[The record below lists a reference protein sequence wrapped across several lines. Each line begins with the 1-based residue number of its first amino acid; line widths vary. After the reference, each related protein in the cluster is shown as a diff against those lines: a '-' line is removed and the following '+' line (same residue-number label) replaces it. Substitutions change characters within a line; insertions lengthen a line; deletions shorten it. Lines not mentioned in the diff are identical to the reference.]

1 MRQTMTKW
9 LLVLLLSALPAAA
22 QRDFLTADEVDQVRL
37 AQEPDL
43 RIPLYQKFAEQRISM
58 LEQLLSQKKTG
69 RSGVIHDTLEQ
80 YTQIIE
86 AIDTFIDD
94 ALARKKPVTTLE
106 PLTKAQRE
114 MLAKLEKLK
123 ESNPADLERYQ
134 FVLDNAIDTTRDSIE
149 MSEVDL
155 KSRTQSVEK
164 RESEIRQ
171 ERQQMMTPER
181 QAEMKKQ
188 EEKEKA
194 AEKKRPSLYRKG
206 EKEQLEKQSG
216 GKKQ

>member
-1 MRQTMTKW
+1 MTRW
-9 LLVLLLSALPAAA
+9 FCLFLLCGAPAAA
-22 QRDFLTADEVDQVRL
+22 QRDFLTADEVDQIRI

-43 RIPLYQKFAEQRISM
+43 RIQFYQKFAEQRLSM
-58 LEQLLSQKKTG
+58 LEQLLGQKKTG

-94 ALARKKPVTTLE
+94 ALARKRPVTSLE
-106 PLTKAQRE
+106 ALTKSQRE
-114 MLAKLEKLK
+114 MLAKLEKIK

-155 KSRTQSVEK
+155 KTRTQTVEQQ
-164 RESEIRQ
+164 EADIRKD
-171 ERQQMMTPER
+171 RQQMMTPER
-181 QAEMKKQ
+181 QAEAKKQ

-206 EKEQLEKQSG
+206 EKEQMQKQSE

>member
-1 MRQTMTKW
+1 MKR
-9 LLVLLLSALPAAA
+9 LCLFLLLIAPAALA

-43 RIPLYQKFAEQRISM
+43 RIPLYQKFAEQRISL
-58 LEQLLSQKKTG
+58 LEQLFSQQKAG
-69 RSGVIHDTLEQ
+69 RSGMIHDTLEQ

-94 ALARKKPVTTLE
+94 ALARKKPVTSLAA
-106 PLTKAQRE
+106 LTSAQRA
-114 MLAKLEKLK
+114 MLAKLEKFK

-155 KSRTQSVEK
+155 KTRTREVESREAEIK
-164 RESEIRQ
+164 REREQ
-171 ERQQMMTPER
+171 LMTPER
-181 QAEMKKQ
+181 KAEAQKKQ
-188 EEKEKA
+188 ETEKA
-194 AEKKRPSLYRKG
+194 AEKKKPSLYRKG
-206 EKEQLEKQSG
+206 EKEASQQ
-216 GKKQ
+216 KKQ

>member
-1 MRQTMTKW
+1 MTKW
-9 LLVLLLSALPAAA
+9 LWVLLACAPAASA

-43 RIPLYQKFAEQRISM
+43 RIQLYQKFAEQRISM
-58 LEQLLSQKKTG
+58 LEQLLGQKKTG
-69 RSGVIHDTLEQ
+69 RSGIIHDTLEQ

-86 AIDTFIDD
+86 AIDTYIDD
-94 ALARKKPVTTLE
+94 ALARQKPVTSLGA
-106 PLTKAQRE
+106 LTKSQRE
-114 MLAKLEKLK
+114 MLAKLEKIK
-123 ESNPADLERYQ
+123 ESNPADIERYQ

-155 KSRTQSVEK
+155 KTRTRSVEQ
-164 RESEIRQ
+164 REAEIRQ
-171 ERQQMMTPER
+171 DRREMMTPAR
-181 QAEMKKQ
+181 QAEIKKE

-194 AEKKRPSLYRKG
+194 AEKKKPSLYRKG
-206 EKEQLEKQSG
+206 EKEQMQKQSG

>member
-1 MRQTMTKW
+1 MKR
-9 LLVLLLSALPAAA
+9 LCLFLLLMPPAALA

-43 RIPLYQKFAEQRISM
+43 RIPLYQKFAEQRISL
-58 LEQLLSQKKTG
+58 LEQLFSQQKAG
-69 RSGVIHDTLEQ
+69 RSGMIHDTLEQ

-94 ALARKKPVTTLE
+94 ALARKKPITSLAA
-106 PLTKAQRE
+106 LTSAQRA
-114 MLAKLEKLK
+114 MLAKLEKFK

-155 KSRTQSVEK
+155 KTRTLEVESREAEIK
-164 RESEIRQ
+164 REREQ
-171 ERQQMMTPER
+171 LMTPER
-181 QAEMKKQ
+181 KAEAQKKQ
-188 EEKEKA
+188 ESEKA
-194 AEKKRPSLYRKG
+194 AEKKKPSLYRKG
-206 EKEQLEKQSG
+206 EKEASQQ
-216 GKKQ
+216 KKQ

>member
-1 MRQTMTKW
+1 MTKW
-9 LLVLLLSALPAAA
+9 MCLFLLSAAPAAA
-22 QRDFLTADEVDQVRL
+22 QRDFLTADEVDQIRL

-43 RIPLYQKFAEQRISM
+43 RIQFYQKFAEQRISM

-69 RSGVIHDTLEQ
+69 RSGVVHDTLEQ

-94 ALARKKPVTTLE
+94 ALARKKPVTSLE
-106 PLTKAQRE
+106 ALTKAQRE
-114 MLAKLEKLK
+114 MLAKLERIK

-155 KSRTQSVEK
+155 KTRTQAVEQQ
-164 RESEIRQ
+164 ESEIRK
-171 ERQQMMTPER
+171 ERQKLMTPER
-181 QAEMKKQ
+181 QAEARKQ
-188 EEKEKA
+188 EEKERA
-194 AEKKRPSLYRKG
+194 AEKKKPSLYRKG
-206 EKEQLEKQSG
+206 EKEALEKQSEG
-216 GKKQ
+216 RKK

>member
-1 MRQTMTKW
+1 MR
-9 LLVLLLSALPAAA
+9 LLCLSLILMAPLAQA

-43 RIPLYQKFAEQRISM
+43 RIPLYQKFAEQRISL
-58 LEQLLSQKKTG
+58 LEQLFSQQKAG
-69 RSGVIHDTLEQ
+69 RSGMIHDTLEQ

-94 ALARKKPVTTLE
+94 ALARKKPITSLAA
-106 PLTKAQRE
+106 LTSAQRA
-114 MLAKLEKLK
+114 MLAKLEKFK

-155 KSRTQSVEK
+155 KTRTREVESREAEIK
-164 RESEIRQ
+164 REREQ
-171 ERQQMMTPER
+171 LMTPER
-181 QAEMKKQ
+181 KAEAQKKQ
-188 EEKEKA
+188 ETEKA
-194 AEKKRPSLYRKG
+194 AEKKKPSLYRKG
-206 EKEQLEKQSG
+206 EKEASQQ
-216 GKKQ
+216 KKQ